1 MAKAKYKKNS
11 RGEYHTRIWDG
22 TYNQDGSKHRVNL
35 KSKKSS
41 ADLERQVNALKA
53 KVENGQYV
61 QDTSILFLDYAKEWL
76 KVKKGARE
84 KNTQAMYKNIVEKH
98 LSFLSGV
105 RLSEIRNSHFQ
116 LAINRAMDKPR
127 TCQQIYITFRQILKM
142 AVTDNY
148 IGSGMY
154 EMICSDIS
162 LPKYVRKEKRA
173 LTKVEKDALPK
184 AEFTEREKA
193 FVYIIYYCGLRRGE
207 ALALSKFDFS
217 FKGNKST
224 VSITKA
230 LIFQNNAPEIKPMPK
245 TDNGFRTVP
254 LPMQAAEFLKGYI
267 SGLDGA
273 QLFSSQNNPLVTQSS
288 YVKMWESIVRK
299 MNRAAGGTDAFP
311 VIDGLTAHIFR
322 HNYCTELCYRV
333 PEISIKKIAHLMG
346 DTEKMVMDVYNHIID
361 EREDVFGVVGDALA
375 M

>member
-22 TYNQDGSKHRVNL
+22 TYNPDGSKHRANL

-41 ADLERQVNALKA
+41 ADLERQVNTLKA

-76 KVKKGARE
+76 KVKKGTRE

-173 LTKVEKDALPK
+173 LTKIEKAALPK

-254 LPMQAAEFLKGYI
+254 LPAQAAEFLKGYI

>member
-224 VSITKA
+224 VSITKS

-254 LPMQAAEFLKGYI
+254 LPAQAAEFLKGYI

>member
-1 MAKAKYKKNS
+1 MAKAKYKMNS

-41 ADLERQVNALKA
+41 ADLERKVNALKA

-76 KVKKGARE
+76 KAKKGARE

-162 LPKYVRKEKRA
+162 LPKYARKEKRA

-224 VSITKA
+224 VSITKS

-254 LPMQAAEFLKGYI
+254 LPTQAAEFLKGHI

-346 DTEKMVMDVYNHIID
+346 DTERMVMDVYNHIID

>member
-22 TYNQDGSKHRVNL
+22 TYNPDGSKHRANL

-173 LTKVEKDALPK
+173 LTKAEKGALPK

-230 LIFQNNAPEIKPMPK
+230 LIFQNNVPEIKPMPK

-254 LPMQAAEFLKGYI
+254 LPVQAAEFLKGYI